1 MDSTTM
7 TNLTTFQSIQTELKV
22 NKQGKAFCSMRGAA
36 RLAGV
41 DQSALVQSL
50 KTSEGINPSKLAT
63 MLINKGFEHDE
74 INEIGIPDI
83 ALEVI
88 LEYYA
93 FHAGARCTQQA
104 QNMLVAFNYLFH

>member
-41 DQSALVQSL
+41 DQSTLVHSL
-50 KTSEGINPSKLAT
+50 KTSDEINPSKLAT

-74 INEIGIPDI
+74 INEIGITDI
-83 ALEVI
+83 ALAVI

-104 QNMLVAFNYLFH
+104 KNMLVAFNYLFH